1 MNEMSTVNEYSDEY
15 SDEYLYQKHISEST
29 GQAENSY
36 AVIRSNKNK
45 QIIISTVIRT
55 VANNSSITV
64 KSQDVKTL
72 QVSNEL

>member
-15 SDEYLYQKHISEST
+15 SDEYNNEYVKAEST